1 MWIWRRRRETE
12 LAEEIQAHLRMA
24 AQDRLERGETAPHA
38 AAGARR
44 ELGNVGLIQET
55 TRDMWSGV
63 AQRSISQTAQD
74 LRYGWRT
81 YAKSP
86 GFTAVAVLTL
96 ALGIGASTAIF
107 SVVNAV
113 LLAPL
118 PYRQAD
124 RLITVWTNNPA
135 KNIELD
141 LASGGVF
148 AEWRGRN
155 HVFEG
160 MAASTDNE
168 YTLTGAGDPQFLIGY
183 QFSANYFPLL
193 GVEPQLGRT
202 FRPEEDKPG
211 APDVVVLSDRLW
223 RRTFHAD
230 RRIVG
235 QTITLDG
242 KPYTVVGVMPPGFQY
257 PQMVELWTPL
267 GLDPALFNN
276 YSSTFLRIMARLRP
290 GVSLAHAQ
298 TEMSAIQADIARRHP
313 DTNAGFG
320 ARLIPIRDMMSGDA
334 RTPLF
339 ALTGAVA
346 FVLLI
351 ACVNVANLLLA
362 RASGRQR
369 EVALRAALGAAR
381 GRLVRQFLAEGALL
395 SALAGTLGLA
405 MAVWAKNA
413 MLALFPKNIAN
424 LQLPAIETIPLD
436 ARVFLFAL
444 LATAGAGIVFGLA
457 PAFQC
462 FGGNLEAALRMGGR
476 GATAGRGVLRLRRAF
491 AVVEISLAL
500 VVLAGAGLLI
510 ESFRN
515 LMQGDLGFRADHVI
529 TAQVFLP
536 SNQYPS
542 KDPQK
547 RLGFIDRVLE
557 QARALPGAKSAA
569 VISFLPLGGFSAPNT
584 FAVEGRPQVGP
595 GQGPMADQLVVTPG
609 YFGTMEI
616 PLLRGRDFT
625 ASDRDGGDR
634 VAVISRSVAE
644 RTWGRE
650 DPIGRRIGFG
660 TSDTTTPPTWWTVI
674 GVVGDVR
681 ADGLA
686 GKSRA
691 HIYRPMAQIPFPVL
705 AFVVRTSQDAAA
717 LARPLER
724 AIWAVDPNQPIF
736 KTLALQDLADESLA
750 LRRICMLLVTVFSA
764 MAAVLAA
771 IGIYGVVAYSVAQR
785 THEIGVRMAL
795 GGTPRFLLRML
806 LGEALWMVAPALA
819 AGLVAGLALMRS
831 IEGML
836 YGVSAN
842 DPALFCV
849 VALGLGLMAIAA
861 SLIPARRAM
870 RIDPMAALRQE

>member
-1 MWIWRRRRETE
+1 MWTWRRRRETE

-24 AQDRLERGETAPHA
+24 AQDRIERGETPPRA

-63 AQRSISQTAQD
+63 AGRSISQTAQD
-74 LRYGWRT
+74 LRYGLRT
-81 YAKSP
+81 YARSP
-86 GFTAVAVLTL
+86 GFAAVAVLTL
-96 ALGIGASTAIF
+96 TLGIGASTAIF

-113 LLAPL
+113 LLSPL
-118 PYRQAD
+118 PYRQAE

-135 KNIELD
+135 KNIDLD
-141 LASGGVF
+141 VASGGVF
-148 AEWRGRN
+148 AEWKGRN
-155 HVFEG
+155 HVFEN

-183 QFSANYFPLL
+183 QFSAGYFPLL
-193 GVEPQLGRT
+193 GVQPQLGRT

-235 QTITLDG
+235 QAIALDG
-242 KPYTVVGVMPPGFQY
+242 KPYTVIGVMPPAFQY

-267 GLDPALFNN
+267 GLDPASPDN
-276 YSSTFLRIMARLRP
+276 YSSKYLRIMARLRP
-290 GVSLAHAQ
+290 GIGLPQAQ

-320 ARLIPIRDMMSGDA
+320 VRLIRIRDIISGDA

-381 GRLVRQFLAEGALL
+381 GRLVRQFLAEGVLL
-395 SALAGTLGLA
+395 AAVAGTLGLA
-405 MAVWAKNA
+405 AAVWAKNA

-491 AVVEISLAL
+491 AAVEISLAL
-500 VVLAGAGLLI
+500 VLLAGAGLLI

-515 LMQGDLGFRADHVI
+515 LMQGDLGFRADHLI
-529 TAQVFLP
+529 SAQVFLP
-536 SNQYPS
+536 SNKYPS
-542 KDPQK
+542 SDPQR
-547 RLGFIDRVLE
+547 RLGFIDGVLE
-557 QARALPGAKSAA
+557 HARALPGAKSAA
-569 VISFLPLGGFSAPNT
+569 VVSFLPLGGFSAPNS
-584 FAVEGRPQVGP
+584 FAVEGRPPAGP
-595 GQGPMADQLVVTPG
+595 GQAPVADTLVVTPG

-616 PLLRGRDFT
+616 PLLRGRDFM
-625 ASDRDGGDR
+625 ASDRAGADR
-634 VAVISRSVAE
+634 VAVIGKSVAE
-644 RTWGRE
+644 RMWGAE
-650 DPIGRRIGFG
+650 DPIGRRIAFG
-660 TSDTTTPPTWWTVI
+660 DASPPTWWTVI

-724 AIWAVDPNQPIF
+724 AIWAVDPTQPIF

-806 LGEALWMVAPALA
+806 LGDAVRMVAPALA
-819 AGLVAGLALMRS
+819 AGLVAGLALMRL
-831 IEGML
+831 IQGML
-836 YGVSAN
+836 YGVSAS
-842 DPALFCV
+842 DPALFCG
-849 VALGLGLMAIAA
+849 VAVGIGLMAIAA

-870 RIDPMAALRQE
+870 RIHPMAALRQE

>member
-1 MWIWRRRRETE
+1 MWTWRRRRETE

-24 AQDRLERGETAPHA
+24 AQDRIERGEPPPYAE
-38 AAGARR
+38 AGARR

-55 TRDMWSGV
+55 TRDMWSGI
-63 AQRSISQTAQD
+63 AARSISQTAQD
-74 LRYGWRT
+74 LRYGLRT

-118 PYRQAD
+118 PYRHAD

-135 KNIELD
+135 KNIDLD
-141 LASGGVF
+141 AVSGGAL
-148 AEWRGRN
+148 AEWKGRN
-155 HVFEG
+155 HVFDG

-183 QFSANYFPLL
+183 QFSAGYFPLL

-235 QTITLDG
+235 QAIALDG
-242 KPYTVVGVMPPGFQY
+242 KPYTVIGVMPPGFQY

-267 GLDPALFNN
+267 GLDPASYTN
-276 YSSTFLRIMARLRP
+276 YSATFLRIMARLRP
-290 GVSLAHAQ
+290 GVSLAQAQ

-320 ARLIPIRDMMSGDA
+320 ARLIPIRDMISGDA

-395 SALAGTLGLA
+395 STLAGTLGLA
-405 MAVWAKNA
+405 TAVWAKNA

-436 ARVFLFAL
+436 ARVFLYAL

-491 AVVEISLAL
+491 AAVEISLAL
-500 VVLAGAGLLI
+500 VLLAGAGLLI

-515 LMQGDLGFRADHVI
+515 LMRGDLGFRADHVI

-536 SNQYPS
+536 SNKYPS
-542 KDPQK
+542 GDPQK
-547 RLGFIDRVLE
+547 RLGFIDSVLE
-557 QARALPGAKSAA
+557 RARALPGARSAA
-569 VISFLPLGGFSAPNT
+569 VVSFLPLGGFSAPNS
-584 FAVEGRPQVGP
+584 FDVEGRPQARPSEGP
-595 GQGPMADQLVVTPG
+595 IADTLMVTPE
-609 YFGTMEI
+609 YFRTMEI
-616 PLLRGRDFT
+616 PLLRGREF
-625 ASDRDGGDR
+625 APSDREGADR
-634 VAVISRSVAE
+634 VAVISKSVAE
-644 RTWGRE
+644 RIWGRE
-650 DPIGRRIGFG
+650 DPVGRRINFG
-660 TSDTTTPPTWWTVI
+660 NAAPPTLWTVI

-736 KTLALQDLADESLA
+736 KTLALEDLADESLA

-806 LGEALWMVAPALA
+806 LREALWMVAPALA
-819 AGLVAGLALMRS
+819 AGLAAGLALTRL
-831 IEGML
+831 IQGML
-836 YGVSAN
+836 FGVSPS
-842 DPALFCV
+842 DPALFCG

-861 SLIPARRAM
+861 SLIPARQAM